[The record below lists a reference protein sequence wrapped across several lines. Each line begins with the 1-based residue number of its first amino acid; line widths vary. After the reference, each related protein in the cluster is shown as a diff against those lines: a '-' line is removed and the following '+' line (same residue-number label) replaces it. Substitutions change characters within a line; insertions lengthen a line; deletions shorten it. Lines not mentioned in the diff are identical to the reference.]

1 MKKIICILLT
11 LLLTLAFIAC
21 GNEKTTDE
29 SKHSSDISSDLSEN
43 TASNGHWETPDNASL
58 VVYSSYYTEYLM
70 TFSEDDTNTLFGYL
84 NSITDWNDS
93 ICKCLGDFI
102 LEVTVDG
109 KTTKYSY
116 SADDGHLNDHTNIRS
131 YEFDESARK
140 KITDILYRAA
150 PIGEEYQPNE
160 ESKPVS
166 ENENSNEA
174 SNETSNDDTV
184 SNNSP
189 LVVYPSYNSK
199 IILTL
204 SAKDA
209 NTILGYFNSIT
220 DWMDGTCDC
229 LGDYSFEV
237 TENGKTTHYNY
248 SLDDGHLNDSTN
260 QRSYNFSESARE
272 EINKILVLA
281 YPIGEMYEPNED
293 NGLYTLEVT
302 HGKISYVSSV
312 TPPGFARTLESDA
325 EYIVN
330 LLENGEWINDLAECV
345 TNVWVNVEGKY
356 YEYCSACGCFLDIE
370 NCRTLNIKDGSS
382 DHKRLNSIFTC
393 YDGVMELTVHPA
405 YNEGVDIK
413 LSEKDYDEILTLI
426 LCASWREGTYD
437 CIADYIFEIN
447 EGGWIT
453 KYGYHTSCGT
463 LNNYT
468 DRLSYK
474 LSESAREE
482 INKILEQTPKDLCE

>member
-11 LLLTLAFIAC
+11 LLLTAAFIAC
-21 GNEKTTDE
+21 GNEKGPNE
-29 SKHSSDISSDLSEN
+29 SKDILDISNEESEN

-116 SADDGHLNDHTNIRS
+116 SADDGHLNDHTNVRS

-166 ENENSNEA
+166 ENENSNE
-174 SNETSNDDTV
+174 TSNDDVV

-199 IILTL
+199 NLITL
-204 SAKDA
+204 SENDI
-209 NTILGYFNSIT
+209 NTILGHLNSIT
-220 DWMDGTCDC
+220 DWVDGTCDC

-237 TENGKTTHYNY
+237 TENGKTTKYNY
-248 SLDDGHLNDSTN
+248 SADDGHLNDSTN
-260 QRSYNFSESARE
+260 QRSYVFSESTRE
-272 EINKILVLA
+272 EITEILVLA
-281 YPIGEMYEPNED
+281 YPIGETYEPNES

-302 HGKISYVSSV
+302 HGDISYVSSA
-312 TPPGFARTLESDA
+312 TPPPGFARTLKSDA
-325 EYIVN
+325 EYIIN
-330 LLENGEWINDLAECV
+330 LLENGEWINDIAECV
-345 TNVWVNVEGKY
+345 TDVWVNVEGKY
-356 YEYCSACGCFLDIE
+356 YEYCSECGCFLDKE
-370 NCRTLNIKDGSS
+370 NGRTLAIKNGSS

-413 LSEKDYDEILTLI
+413 LSDEDYDEILNLI
-426 LCASWREGTYD
+426 VCASWREGTTD
-437 CIADYIFEIN
+437 CLADYIFEIN
-447 EGGWIT
+447 KGGWIT
-453 KYGYHTSCGT
+453 NYGYHASCGT

-468 DRLSYK
+468 DQLSYS
-474 LSESAREE
+474 LSDENREE
-482 INKILEQTPKDLCE
+482 INRILETTPKDLDE